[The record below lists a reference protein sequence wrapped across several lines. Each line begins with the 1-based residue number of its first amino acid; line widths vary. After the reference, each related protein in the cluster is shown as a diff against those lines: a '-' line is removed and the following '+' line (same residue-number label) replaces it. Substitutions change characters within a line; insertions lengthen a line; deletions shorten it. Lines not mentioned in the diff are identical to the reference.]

1 MFKTQSRLHFRR
13 SLSPFREETETQS
26 VRGRSVVSGLH
37 NCFEFSQPLE
47 CLYQAIQTEG
57 KSFLLLKYC
66 FFQKNTVTL
75 PFTSNLFVNVKFH
88 SA

>member
-1 MFKTQSRLHFRR
+1 MQTRDN
-13 SLSPFREETETQS
+13 
-26 VRGRSVVSGLH
+26 VGGLH
-37 NCFEFSQPLE
+37 ND
-47 CLYQAIQTEG
+47 QAIQIQE

-66 FFQKNTVTL
+66 FFRKNTVTL